1 MHIHGNPISQINLGA
16 TQSTLQAT
24 EARKA
29 AADVRR
35 KLNSFAINEDDD
47 LVSRVEAQAEADPQ
61 RRKNPQQDEET
72 FRSIFFSVS
81 V

>member
-16 TQSTLQAT
+16 SQSTLQAT

-47 LVSRVEAQAEADPQ
+47 LVFRLRLISPSAIALSLQ
-61 RRKNPQQDEET
+61 RRK
-72 FRSIFFSVS
+72 
-81 V
+81 

>member
-16 TQSTLQAT
+16 SQSTLQAT

-35 KLNSFAINEDDD
+35 KLNSFTINEDDD
-47 LVSRVEAQAEADPQ
+47 LISRVEAQAEADPQ
-61 RRKNPQQDEET
+61 RRKNSQQDAET

-81 V
+81 A